1 MSITCF
7 SAPTSRRYIPE
18 NATCSGERAMSS
30 KKLRNVMVAGRR
42 TSMRLEPAF
51 WDALEEIA
59 QREDLTVSRL

>member
-1 MSITCF
+1 
-7 SAPTSRRYIPE
+7 
-18 NATCSGERAMSS
+18 MSS
-30 KKLRNVMVAGRR
+30 KKLRNLMVAGKR